1 MTESGR
7 PAARRLAALALT
19 VGAATGW
26 RRSALACALGAVAA
40 VALPPGHALP
50 LLLVSFTGLV
60 WLIHASRSPWR
71 AALAGWWFG
80 FGHFLVGIYWI
91 GAAFMTD
98 PSRFG
103 WLMVPAVLGLSAFFA
118 LFPALA
124 AFAVRLNRLPLGGRV
139 IAFAVAWT
147 AVEWLRGNIL
157 SGFPMNLVGT
167 AWMPSLG
174 MIQSTAWFGVYGLSF
189 VTVLAAASPASLAA
203 PRTGDT
209 PSGETPGRRPW
220 LVPAAAFA
228 LLAAIWVGGQARLVL
243 APDLAPTG
251 VNLRVVQANIDQAE
265 KWKDGAREAA
275 LAQHVILSHE
285 PGFDEADIVIW
296 PEAAATFFLDES
308 RTLMDFVSR
317 AAPPGGHVITG
328 ALRRTRSAGRTVA
341 YWNSLHALELG
352 GSVVASYDKHH
363 LVPFGEYM
371 PLRSIVNLRALTFGA
386 ADTSSGPGP
395 RTLRV
400 PGVPPFSPLICYE
413 AVFPGE
419 VVADHETAGERPQW
433 LLNLTN
439 DAWFGRTA
447 GPYHH
452 FQAAR
457 LRTIEEGMPL
467 VRAANT
473 GISAVVD
480 SYGRIVGELGLGE
493 AGVLD
498 AALPP
503 ALESRT
509 PMARLGGWTLAIL
522 LLLATAVTFAIGV
535 WHHWGARLRGQ
546 GE

>member
-1 MTESGR
+1 MSGSGR
-7 PAARRLAALALT
+7 PAFARFAALARM

-26 RRSALACALGAVAA
+26 RRSALAAALGAVSAT
-40 VALPPGHALP
+40 ALPPGHALP
-50 LLLVSFTGLV
+50 LLLISFTGLV

-80 FGHFLVGIYWI
+80 FAHFLIGLYWI
-91 GAAFMTD
+91 GAAFLTD

-103 WLMVPAVLGLSAFFA
+103 WLMAPAVIGLSAFFA

-124 AFAVRLNRLPLGGRV
+124 AFAVRLNRLPIAGRV
-139 IAFAVAWT
+139 LAFAVAWT

-157 SGFPMNLVGT
+157 SGFPMNLMGT
-167 AWMPSLG
+167 VWMPSLG

-189 VTVLAAASPASLAA
+189 LTVLAAAAPASLAV
-203 PRTGDT
+203 PRADEH
-209 PSGETPGRRPW
+209 SGRRPW
-220 LVPAAAFA
+220 LLPAAAFA
-228 LLAAIWVGGQARLVL
+228 LLAIIWVGGQVRLAL
-243 APDLAPTG
+243 APDLVPTG
-251 VNLRVVQANIDQAE
+251 VNLRLVQANVDQSR
-265 KWKDGAREAA
+265 KWEDGAREAA

-285 PGFDEADIVIW
+285 PGFDEAEIVIW

-328 ALRRTRSAGRTVA
+328 APRRTRSAGRTIA
-341 YWNSLHALELG
+341 YWNSLHALAPG
-352 GSVVASYDKHH
+352 GNVIASYDKHH

-371 PLRSIVNLRALTFGA
+371 PLRAIINLRVLTFGA
-386 ADTSSGPGP
+386 VDSSPGPGP
-395 RTLRV
+395 RTLRL
-400 PGVPPFSPLICYE
+400 PNVPPFSPLICYE

-419 VVADHETAGERPQW
+419 VVAGAAAPNERPQW
-433 LLNLTN
+433 LLNVTN
-439 DAWFGRTA
+439 DAWFGQTA
-447 GPYHH
+447 GPHQH

-457 LRTIEEGMPL
+457 LRAVEEGMPL

-480 SYGRIVGELGLGE
+480 SFGRVVGQLGLGE

-498 AALPP
+498 APLPP
-503 ALESRT
+503 ALPTQT

-522 LLLATAVTFAIGV
+522 LLLAAAVTLAIGV
-535 WHHWGARLRGQ
+535 RHRWGASRRGQ

>member
-1 MTESGR
+1 MKESGR
-7 PAARRLAALALT
+7 PAARRLAALAQT

-26 RRSALACALGAVAA
+26 RRSALAAALGAVSAA
-40 VALPPGHALP
+40 ALPPGHALP
-50 LLLVSFTGLV
+50 LLLVAFTGLV
-60 WLIHASRSPWR
+60 WLVHASRSPWR
-71 AALAGWWFG
+71 AAVAGWWFG
-80 FGHFLVGIYWI
+80 FGHFLVGLYWI
-91 GAAFMTD
+91 GAAFLTD

-103 WLMVPAVLGLSAFFA
+103 WLMVPAVVGLSAFFA

-124 AFAVRLNRLPLGGRV
+124 AFAVRLNRLPLAGRA

-157 SGFPMNLVGT
+157 TGFPMNLMGT
-167 AWMPSLG
+167 VWMPSLG

-189 VTVLAAASPASLAA
+189 VTLLAAVSPASLAA
-203 PRTGDT
+203 PRA
-209 PSGETPGRRPW
+209 GETPGRRPW
-220 LVPAAAFA
+220 LLPAAAFA
-228 LLAAIWVGGQARLVL
+228 LLAAIWVGGQARLAL

-251 VNLRVVQANIDQAE
+251 VNLRVVQANIDQAD
-265 KWKDGAREAA
+265 KWKDGMRAAA

-285 PGFDEADIVIW
+285 PGYDEADVVIW
-296 PEAAATFFLDES
+296 PEAASTFFLDES
-308 RTLMDFVSR
+308 RKLLDFVSR
-317 AAPPGGHVITG
+317 AAPPDGHLITG
-328 ALRRTRSAGRTVA
+328 ALRRTRSAGRSVA

-352 GSVVASYDKHH
+352 GDIVASYDKRH

-371 PLRSIVNLRALTFGA
+371 PLRSIISVRALTFGK
-386 ADTSSGPGP
+386 ADTSPGPGP
-395 RTLRV
+395 RTLRI
-400 PGVPPFSPLICYE
+400 PDVPPFSPLICYE
-413 AVFPGE
+413 AIFPGE
-419 VVADHETAGERPQW
+419 VVAEGETPAERPQW

-439 DAWFGRTA
+439 DAWFGETA
-447 GPYHH
+447 GPYQHL
-452 FQAAR
+452 QASR
-457 LRTIEEGMPL
+457 LRAVEEGMPL

-480 SYGRIVGELGLGE
+480 SYGRIVGTLGLGE

-509 PMARLGGWTLAIL
+509 PMARMGGWTLAIL

-535 WHHWGARLRGQ
+535 WHHLGARLRGQ